1 MSAYISILA
10 NGTESIPTGHI
21 VVGLAEAQAN
31 LDELSALVTATEG
44 QWGII
49 ALEFPHS
56 VRGSGYG
63 GDINDET
70 SNGLSAHGNW
80 ANGISRVFLK
90 NLSVPSTPNCF
101 RKDSMVK
108 TDQGLV
114 KIQNI
119 DNTNTINNLKV
130 ITTTKAFNSDCML
143 AKIEKG
149 SINNVVPTEDIYV
162 QKDHKLCLTPI
173 EMSIMKP
180 ITWER
185 TTKDEILYNVLLEK
199 QSFMYVN
206 GLKVETID
214 PDSDIAKYWTTSDE
228 QTSLYLLSNLNK
240 AAELA
245 NITV

>member
-10 NGTESIPTGHI
+10 NGTESIPAGHI

-31 LDELSALVTATEG
+31 QAELAALVTATEG
-44 QWGII
+44 PWGII
-49 ALEFPHS
+49 AIEFPHS

-70 SNGLSAHGNW
+70 GNGLSVHGNW
-80 ANGISRVFLK
+80 ANSIARVFLK
-90 NLSVPSTPNCF
+90 NLTIPSTPSCF
-101 RKDSMVK
+101 RKDSLVK
-108 TDQGLV
+108 TDQGEI

-119 DNTNTINNLKV
+119 IKENTINNLKV
-130 ITTTKAFNSDCML
+130 ITVTKSFNSDGML

-149 SINNVVPTEDIYV
+149 SINNLVPTNDIFI
-162 QKDHKLCLTPI
+162 QKDHTLCLTPM

-180 ITWER
+180 IIWER
-185 TTKDEILYNVLLEK
+185 SSINEILYNILLEK
-199 QSFMYVN
+199 SSYMYVN

-214 PDSDIAKYWTTSDE
+214 PISDIAKYWTTSDQQKSSE
-228 QTSLYLLSNLNK
+228 LLAALNE